1 MHSRFLEP
9 SGRFAVIL
17 ALSLSSGALAC
28 SGSPPLTTAQ
38 QGIVAGEASGAAQDG
53 VLLLRGLLDDGSE
66 FVCSASLVAP
76 NLLVTAQHCVSYL
89 TQGLF
94 SCSTRGELIES
105 EDGAGTLGLS
115 LPPDRLEV
123 YGGKA
128 PRRTPLARGA
138 SIISTHSRNICQN
151 DLAFVVLDTALDLPL
166 VPLRLGRPAELNE
179 PGVLVGYGMDAGQR
193 SIDYRTQRR
202 TQKPNQVIIG
212 IGPDSVED
220 GVLTVP
226 PRTLRL
232 EGPSGCI
239 GDSGGPLLA
248 QSTGALLGVYSLQ
261 VGDDCAAPRVRHQ
274 LVHVPP
280 FQLLIEEAF
289 AAAGAEPL
297 LEPVEEPA
305 AGGAGASGGQGTR
318 GADDVG
324 EVGGAGNEAP
334 PAPEATPQSSGC
346 TLAPRSRAR
355 HGWAVMGACLV
366 WCLRRLTASVQRI
379 GRRRLGLTRRG

>member
-1 MHSRFLEP
+1 VHSRLLERHG
-9 SGRFAVIL
+9 SLAVAGAL
-17 ALSLSSGALAC
+17 ALSLGALGC
-28 SGSPPLTTAQ
+28 SGPPPLTTAR
-38 QGIVAGEASGAAQDG
+38 QGIIAGEPSGKAQDG

-76 NLLVTAQHCVSYL
+76 NLLATAQHCVSYL

-115 LPPDRLEV
+115 LPPERLEV
-123 YGGKA
+123 YGGKI

-138 SIISTHSRNICQN
+138 RIISTHSRNICQN
-151 DLAFVVLDTALDLPL
+151 DLAFVVLDTSLSLPV

-193 SIDYRTQRR
+193 SIDYRTQARA
-202 TQKPNQVIIG
+202 QKPNQAIIG
-212 IGPDSVED
+212 VGPDSVED

-248 QSTGALLGVYSLQ
+248 QSSGALLGVYSLQ
-261 VGDDCAAPRVRHQ
+261 VGDDCAAAHVRHQ

-289 AAAGAEPL
+289 AAAGARPL
-297 LEPVEEPA
+297 LETTEEPPSGSA
-305 AGGAGASGGQGTR
+305 GAGGNEGGGGSDGA
-318 GADDVG
+318 ADDPPPM
-324 EVGGAGNEAP
+324 ESEAS
-334 PAPEATPQSSGC
+334 TPQSSGC
-346 TLAPRSRAR
+346 ALTQGGCPRD
-355 HGWAVMGACLV
+355 GWALLAACLS
-366 WCLRRLTASVQRI
+366 WCVRRLAATVQRI
-379 GRRRLGLTRRG
+379 RHRGLGLARRG